1 MELNTTGN
9 FSLDNEISNKL
20 IKGQIFGLEL
30 DLLPEGLVYSQGR
43 YTYRFLRDKGE
54 RISGVIDLG
63 NGGRCRLV
71 AYFISQDPDSKKGH
85 FRYTLSELS
94 DGADTDDSSH
104 PSNMGKM
111 W

>member
-54 RISGVIDLG
+54 PISGVIDLG
-63 NGGRCRLV
+63 NGERRRLV
-71 AYFISQDPDSKKGH
+71 AYFIGQDPDSGKGH
-85 FRYTLSELS
+85 FKYTLHELPK
-94 DGADTDDSSH
+94 ADTDDASH
-104 PSNMGKM
+104 PSNMGKI